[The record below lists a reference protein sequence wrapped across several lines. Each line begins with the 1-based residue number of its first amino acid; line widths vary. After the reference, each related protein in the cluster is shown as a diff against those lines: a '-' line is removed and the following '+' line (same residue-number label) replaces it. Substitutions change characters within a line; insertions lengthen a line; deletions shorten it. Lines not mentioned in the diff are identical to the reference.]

1 MSFFVIG
8 ISFHVWCM
16 VFNATFNNISVIS
29 WRSVLL
35 VEDTGKTSDLLQDTE
50 NFYHIMLYGIILSM
64 NRVRTRNIRGDMIT
78 QVVEIPPPYN
88 HDHNSPGN
96 IASIFV
102 VMFWCQVRNMEII
115 LMNKNIYYIN
125 KKLDLSYMI
134 MGWSV

>member
-1 MSFFVIG
+1 MFG
-8 ISFHVWCM
+8 VWCLTPLSTI
-16 VFNATFNNISVIS
+16 FQLYCEGQFYW
-29 WRSVLL
+29 WRTP
-35 VEDTGKTSDLLQDTE
+35 EKTSDLLQVTE

-96 IASIFV
+96 IAFFV

-125 KKLDLSYMI
+125 KKLDLSYDYGLECLTLLSPI
-134 MGWSV
+134 FQ